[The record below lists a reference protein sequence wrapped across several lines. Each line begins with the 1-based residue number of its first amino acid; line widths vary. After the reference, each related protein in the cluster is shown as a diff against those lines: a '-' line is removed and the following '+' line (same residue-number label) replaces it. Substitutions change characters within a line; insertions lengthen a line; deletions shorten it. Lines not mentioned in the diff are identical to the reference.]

1 VSQVVDQK
9 LQFASPAWVASLKAT
24 LTALVAEHRAELED
38 VDFSIC
44 EVFTDVPPDNA
55 TSVWA
60 ARIAGGT
67 VVFFDEPIAADYEV
81 AGDYEAV
88 LPGAKLIYEGATE
101 SELAAAGER
110 RRRMVEAGRLTS
122 KGDIRAIPKPLRRLL
137 QTMHDRLAR
146 QTL

>member
-1 VSQVVDQK
+1 MSQVDEK
-9 LQFASPAWVASLKAT
+9 LQFASPAWVESLKAI
-24 LTALVAEHRAELED
+24 LTALVAEHRGELED

-44 EVFTDVPPDNA
+44 EVFTNVPPDGA

-60 ARIAGGT
+60 AQIAQGT
-67 VVFFDEPIAADYEV
+67 VRFFEEPIPADYEV
-81 AGDYEAV
+81 RGDYEAV

-101 SELAAAGER
+101 AELAAAGER
-110 RRRMVEAGRLTS
+110 RRQMVEAGRLTS
-122 KGDIRAIPKPLRRLL
+122 KGDIRAMPKPVRRLL